1 MIMWIAS
8 YPKSGNTWLRALLT
22 SYFYSEDG
30 NFDFKLLPKIYQ
42 FPAKKFFTTY
52 EKKFNNITDTA
63 EFWLDAQKK
72 INLDKNFRIFKT
84 HNAFL
89 DVNNFRFTD
98 TNNTSGCIYVVRDP
112 RNVITSIKNHYEH
125 NYEEA
130 LNFMLNDKG
139 LLYERE
145 NNQFVNFQFLSSW
158 SNHYKSWI
166 DNKHFPIKIVKYEEL
181 ENNTMQVLEEVIN
194 FINSTAKFKNIF
206 NSKKASKCI
215 ESTNFDILKKKEM
228 ESGFNEAPLGQ
239 KTKKKITFFNLGKKN
254 NWKKIMPKE
263 MLDKINHVFKE
274 DLKKLGYN

>member
-22 SYFYSEDG
+22 SYFYSDDG

-42 FPAKKFFTTY
+42 FPEKKFFTEY
-52 EKKFNNITDTA
+52 EKKFINIPDTA

-72 INLDKNFRIFKT
+72 INLDGNFRIFKT

-98 TNNTSGCIYVVRDP
+98 KNNTAGCIYVVRDP

-139 LLYERE
+139 LLHERE

-181 ENNTMQVLEEVIN
+181 ENNTMQVLEEVVT
-194 FINSTAKFKNIF
+194 FINSIAKFKNVF
-206 NSKKASKCI
+206 NFEKASKCI
-215 ESTNFDILKKKEM
+215 ESTSFDILKKKEI
-228 ESGFNEAPLGQ
+228 ESGFIEAPFGQ
-239 KTKKKITFFNLGKKN
+239 KTKKKIIFFNLGKKN
-254 NWKKIMPKE
+254 NWKKLIPKE
-263 MLDKINHVFKE
+263 MLDRINSIFKE

>member
-1 MIMWIAS
+1 MWIAS
-8 YPKSGNTWLRALLT
+8 YPKSGNTWVRSLLT
-22 SYFYSEDG
+22 SYFYSKDG

-42 FPAKKFFTTY
+42 FPAKRFFTEY
-52 EKKFNNITDTA
+52 KKNFTNITDTA

-72 INLDKNFRIFKT
+72 INSDGSFKLFKT

-89 DVNNFRFTD
+89 DVNNFKFTD
-98 TNNTSGCIYVVRDP
+98 TSNTAGCVYIVRDP

-139 LLYERE
+139 LLYEKI

-158 SNHYKSWI
+158 RNHYKSWI

-181 ENNTMQVLEEVIN
+181 ENNTMQVLEEVIT

-206 NSKKASKCI
+206 NFQKASKCI

-228 ESGFNEAPLGQ
+228 ELGFNEAPLGQ

-254 NWKKIMPKE
+254 NWKKLIPKE
-263 MLDKINHVFKE
+263 MLDKINNIFKE
-274 DLKKLGYN
+274 DLKRLGYN

>member
-1 MIMWIAS
+1 MWIAS

-42 FPAKKFFTTY
+42 FPAKKFFTAY

-145 NNQFVNFQFLSSW
+145 NNQFVNFQFISSW

-181 ENNTMQVLEEVIN
+181 ENNTMQVLEEVIT

-206 NSKKASKCI
+206 NFQKASKCI

-228 ESGFNEAPLGQ
+228 ELGFNEAPLGQ

-254 NWKKIMPKE
+254 NWKKLIPKE
-263 MLDKINHVFKE
+263 MLDKINSIFKE

>member
-42 FPAKKFFTTY
+42 FPAKKFFTEY
-52 EKKFNNITDTA
+52 EKKFNKITDTA

-72 INLDKNFRIFKT
+72 INLGRNFRIFKT

-130 LNFMLNDKG
+130 LKFMLNDKG
-139 LLYERE
+139 LLHERE

-181 ENNTMQVLEEVIN
+181 ENNTMQVLEEVIT

-206 NSKKASKCI
+206 NFQKASKCI

-228 ESGFNEAPLGQ
+228 ELGFNEAPLGQ

-254 NWKKIMPKE
+254 NWKKLIPKE
-263 MLDKINHVFKE
+263 MLDKINNIFKE
-274 DLKKLGYN
+274 DLKRLGYN

>member
-1 MIMWIAS
+1 MWIAS

-22 SYFYSEDG
+22 SYFYTKDG

-42 FPAKKFFTTY
+42 FPAKRFFNKY
-52 EKKFNNITDTA
+52 EKKFINITDTA
-63 EFWLDAQKK
+63 EFWLSAQKK
-72 INLDKNFRIFKT
+72 INLDGNFRIFKT

-98 TNNTSGCIYVVRDP
+98 KNNTAGCIYVVRDP

-139 LLYERE
+139 LLHERE

-181 ENNTMQVLEEVIN
+181 ENNTMQVLEEVVT
-194 FINSTAKFKNIF
+194 FINSIAKFKNIF
-206 NSKKASKCI
+206 NFEKAFKCI
-215 ESTNFDILKKKEM
+215 ESTNFDILKKKEI
-228 ESGFNEAPLGQ
+228 ESGFNEAPFGQ
-239 KTKKKITFFNLGKKN
+239 KTKKKIIFFNLGKKN
-254 NWKKIMPKE
+254 NWKKLIPKK
-263 MLDKINHVFKE
+263 MLDKINSIFKE

>member
-1 MIMWIAS
+1 MWIAS

-42 FPAKKFFTTY
+42 FPAKKFFTEY
-52 EKKFNNITDTA
+52 EKKFNKITDTA

-72 INLDKNFRIFKT
+72 INLGRNFRIFKT

-125 NYEEA
+125 NYDEA
-130 LNFMLNDKG
+130 LSFMLNDKG
-139 LLYERE
+139 LLHERE

-166 DNKHFPIKIVKYEEL
+166 DNKYFPIKIVKYEEL
-181 ENNTMQVLEEVIN
+181 ENNTMQVLEDVIT
-194 FINSTAKFKNIF
+194 FINSIAKFNNVF
-206 NSKKASKCI
+206 NFEKASKCI
-215 ESTNFDILKKKEM
+215 KSTNFDILKKKEA
-228 ESGFNEAPLGQ
+228 ELGFIEAPFGQ

-254 NWKKIMPKE
+254 NWKKLISKE
-263 MLDKINHVFKE
+263 MLNKMNSIFRE
-274 DLKKLGYN
+274 DLKRLGYN

>member
-30 NFDFKLLPKIYQ
+30 IFDFKLLPKIYQ
-42 FPAKKFFTTY
+42 FPAKKFFTGY

-166 DNKHFPIKIVKYEEL
+166 DNKHFPIKIIKYEEL

-194 FINSTAKFKNIF
+194 FINSNAKFKNIF

-254 NWKKIMPKE
+254 NWKKLIPKE